1 MAEQPTAPTMQ
12 TGDQSPL
19 DYPLGQDAE
28 VQPTGFDA
36 WFASLMSARRQIK
49 GNMRGEKIMGGTF
62 SGMNTEEARQKAQ
75 EMWQQLPPDQQNEW
89 ATKATGSPLLAPS
102 EQGDQA
108 PKELPPLLRNNPNA
122 PGLNSPTMGTYGGK
136 SGTSPGQNVV
146 ERFVEM
152 GAAQAVR
159 AAGAKEAVT
168 AKRVEQVLNPGQTV
182 DAARAVR
189 DAALA
194 QSGITD
200 MGGGTMALNNKYG
213 TGFAT
218 QRGPATPGAHVWDN
232 GKPVDMAASRTKNSI
247 VTMPGDNAV
256 PSVAFKEDIA
266 AKVSAAAPGAG
277 ARLAGDRL
285 VEQTQYV
292 LGQNYQK
299 DAKSLRNWQQAQ
311 VAAQPKGPDIQAVN
325 AGAVAS
331 LPFPVKAP
339 VVQPPGSGVLLPGKT
354 LRGSPQPAASA
365 MTPVVAPVQPTQAAT
380 PVAGS
385 VKPPAGAQSDD
396 LAKAQ
401 ADLAASRPIID
412 RAMDTSLTTAGSA
425 AVAGGK
431 LAVQSAQVAGS
442 LLGAA
447 VKPIDKVVNGNA
459 SAAQD
464 ATRRIVNAG
473 GGTRD
478 IAAIKELPV
487 QKPKASYGTA
497 MPWKQLSPQVS
508 SR

>member
-1 MAEQPTAPTMQ
+1 M
-12 TGDQSPL
+12 
-19 DYPLGQDAE
+19 
-28 VQPTGFDA
+28 
-36 WFASLMSARRQIK
+36 
-49 GNMRGEKIMGGTF
+49 
-62 SGMNTEEARQKAQ
+62 
-75 EMWQQLPPDQQNEW
+75 
-89 ATKATGSPLLAPS
+89 
-102 EQGDQA
+102 
-108 PKELPPLLRNNPNA
+108 
-122 PGLNSPTMGTYGGK
+122 
-136 SGTSPGQNVV
+136 
-146 ERFVEM
+146 
-152 GAAQAVR
+152 R
-159 AAGAKEAVT
+159 AAGAKEAVI
-168 AKRVEQVLNPGQTV
+168 AKRVEQTLNPAQTV

-200 MGGGTMALNNKYG
+200 MGGGKKALSNKYG

-218 QRGPATPGAHVWDN
+218 QGGPPTPGPHVYDD
-232 GKPVDMAASRTKNSI
+232 GKPVDMAASRAKGSI

-266 AKVSAAAPGAG
+266 AKVAAAAPGAG

-325 AGAVAS
+325 TGAIAS
-331 LPFPVKAP
+331 LPFPVKTP
-339 VVQPPGSGVLLPGKT
+339 VTQPPGSGVLLPGRT
-354 LRGSPQPAASA
+354 LTGSPKPAASVMA
-365 MTPVVAPVQPTQAAT
+365 PVVTPAQPTQATA
-380 PVAGS
+380 PVVGGIKS
-385 VKPPAGAQSDD
+385 PVEAQSNDI
-396 LAKAQ
+396 AKAQ

-412 RAMDTSLTTAGSA
+412 RAMDAGLTTAGSA

-478 IAAIKELPV
+478 IAAIKELPA
-487 QKPKASYGTA
+487 QKPKAFYGTA
-497 MPWKQLSPQVS
+497 MPWNQLSPQVS